1 MYILKRVNYS
11 WGGFALYFEKTIYGG
26 KWKKIMITLKCHY
39 NKMYNTDHFRFLD
52 TIKILTNNWYFSE
65 TGYLE
70 LQRLTYGIRAV

>member
-1 MYILKRVNYS
+1 
-11 WGGFALYFEKTIYGG
+11 
-26 KWKKIMITLKCHY
+26 
-39 NKMYNTDHFRFLD
+39 MYNTDHFRFLD

>member
-1 MYILKRVNYS
+1 
-11 WGGFALYFEKTIYGG
+11 
-26 KWKKIMITLKCHY
+26 MITLKCHY